1 MKKLILG
8 IADSRTCCHQCATG
22 RRPILGSVVLWTTA
36 IHNYATAT
44 ATAMAIQATA
54 TATAIQATLMVL
66 PVVTLVGCIVGP
78 IAVDTRT
85 PETEQ
90 PSPPAPAECRVFSG

>member
-8 IADSRTCCHQCATG
+8 IARQQDLLSSVRNRPTPNSGVSR
-22 RRPILGSVVLWTTA
+22 IMDTA
-36 IHNYATAT
+36 IHKPTAT

-54 TATAIQATLMVL
+54 TATAIQATVMVL

-90 PSPPAPAECRVFSG
+90 PSPPAAAECRVFSG